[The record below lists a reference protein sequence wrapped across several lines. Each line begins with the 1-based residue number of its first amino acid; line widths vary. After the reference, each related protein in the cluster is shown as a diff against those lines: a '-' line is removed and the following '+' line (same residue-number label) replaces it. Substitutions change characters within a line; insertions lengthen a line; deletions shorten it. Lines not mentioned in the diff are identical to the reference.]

1 MYCTRSMASMAAP
14 SKRVRLLSRGCKG
27 CRTVAAGCT
36 FRAAPTSRTSMHSH
50 SHSHGGGHSHDES
63 YPDDDWNLYSHVER
77 AEALNGI
84 IVGDGVTT
92 IRNEEIDS
100 TGKATCVMK
109 PHARR
114 LDLVRAL
121 SSDADEQLIVKL
133 QFNVPVSVRKIMIVG
148 AGPSDSHP
156 NSVRCYTG
164 RAAEDLDFSGL
175 EGVTPAQVAD
185 LAVNASGEGYFN
197 TVRAPFTNI
206 TALALFFPSNHGDEE
221 QTKISYIGMQGEHT
235 HGQRMAVHAQCAS
248 AAKPHCPCIDP
259 VALPPHRPP
268 TNPLAQI

>member
-1 MYCTRSMASMAAP
+1 MAHA
-14 SKRVRLLSRGCKG
+14 
-27 CRTVAAGCT
+27 
-36 FRAAPTSRTSMHSH
+36 HSH
-50 SHSHGGGHSHDES
+50 AHGGGHSHDDA
-63 YPDDDWNLYSHVER
+63 YPDDNWNLYQHVER
-77 AEALNGI
+77 AESLNGVI
-84 IVGDGVTT
+84 ISGGASVTT
-92 IRNEEIDS
+92 SYGHD
-100 TGKATCVMK
+100 TMGKAMCVLK

-114 LDLVRAL
+114 LEMDPNSPAFNPTALAAL
-121 SSDADEQLIVKL
+121 SSDADEQLIIKM
-133 QFNVPVSVRKIMIVG
+133 QFNVPVSPRKIMVIG

-156 NSVRCYTG
+156 NSVRCYVG
-164 RAAEDLDFSGL
+164 RTAEDLDFSGL